1 MVEMGELWNMTQ
13 WQKPGL
19 SGLVR
24 RKGLAPFVVQV
35 KGSPGIDWE
44 AGAGEELD
52 CPSQKKERTFKV
64 PWGKLEGRRMK
75 TVRLDAR
82 ERPS

>member
-1 MVEMGELWNMTQ
+1 M
-13 WQKPGL
+13 
-19 SGLVR
+19 
-24 RKGLAPFVVQV
+24 VQV